1 MISKRDL
8 DSIRIHEKKLKLTW
22 KWNEVFFSFF
32 CLRKICNHLDVE
44 NYLHNGIIVLRTNFR
59 DLDKTI
65 SLICDI
71 CVQFS
76 HAFETRRIS
85 CARQS
90 FPFKTK
96 KVILYWFRCFL
107 LQTAMLLRHFFRHSL
122 ICVLSCK
129 KRHENGQKNAKRPV
143 FTSRS
148 RFSEKIVKLWLTI
161 CDFSFLRKHRKRTS
175 SH

>member
-85 CARQS
+85 CGRQS

-107 LQTAMLLRHFFRHSL
+107 LQTATLLRHSL
-122 ICVLSCK
+122 ICVLSRK
-129 KRHENGQKNAKRPV
+129 KRHGNGLKKCKKTRFYKPV
-143 FTSRS
+143 SIFRRNRKTL
-148 RFSEKIVKLWLTI
+148 VDNLWFFVLT
-161 CDFSFLRKHRKRTS
+161 
-175 SH
+175 